1 VHGGAELL
9 QVVFASVGKRRR
21 PAVRPHQ
28 VGALD
33 GDRLC
38 GAAESQPAHRQP
50 ERAVAA
56 VLRFGDENLGDAM
69 QLSAR
74 PDVRVGIVE
83 PNTALPN
90 GRQRAPTG

>member
-1 VHGGAELL
+1 MEIIMSASSFSMACCLL
-9 QVVFASVGKRRR
+9 VAASSITGCVASVE
-21 PAVRPHQ
+21 PA
-28 VGALD
+28 
-33 GDRLC
+33 GD
-38 GAAESQPAHRQP
+38 P
-50 ERAVAA
+50 EASEGVSAD
-56 VLRFGDENLGDAM
+56 FDENLGEAM